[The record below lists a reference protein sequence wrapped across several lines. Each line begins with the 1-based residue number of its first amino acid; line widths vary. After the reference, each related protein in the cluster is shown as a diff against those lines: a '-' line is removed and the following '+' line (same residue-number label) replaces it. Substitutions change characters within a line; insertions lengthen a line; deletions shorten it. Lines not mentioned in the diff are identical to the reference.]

1 MTSLQRKLGETITI
15 SSKFL
20 SKNDDNLREGGF
32 IMKVRT
38 FIQFTTGLTLILI
51 LLAACGGGGIETNF
65 TLNNDGFDIQSSEP
79 KFFAEETF
87 TSELFLVTDM
97 RIRLEAVR
105 GDIEIEGQDDADSVT
120 VIAQKWV
127 GSDSLEEAEMHLN
140 ELEILITEET
150 EEILIQTSQP
160 EDSQDHRYI
169 VDYHIILPSNLEIEV
184 TLVNGDIGVQDVQ
197 NSVVIDAVNGDVFLS
212 NTAASAIVSLS
223 NGSINSNMVLPLDGE
238 IRMYTDN
245 GNIDLGIPTSTSA
258 VFAASVVNGVISD
271 SNLEFDDAVQTSESL
286 TGTLGNGEGM
296 IDLGTVNGNI
306 SVVGLI

>member
-1 MTSLQRKLGETITI
+1 
-15 SSKFL
+15 
-20 SKNDDNLREGGF
+20 
-32 IMKVRT
+32 MKMRT

-150 EEILIQTSQP
+150 EEILIQTSRP
-160 EDSQDHRYI
+160 EDSQDRRYI

>member
-15 SSKFL
+15 ISKSL
-20 SKNDDNLREGGF
+20 SKNDDNRREGGF
-32 IMKVRT
+32 IMKMRS

-51 LLAACGGGGIETNF
+51 LLTACGGGGVESNF

-79 KFFAEETF
+79 KFFAQETF
-87 TSELFLVTDM
+87 TSELFQVTDM
-97 RIRLEAVR
+97 RIRLEAVL

-127 GSDSLEEAEMHLN
+127 GSDSLEEAKMHLN
-140 ELEILITEET
+140 ELEILVIEEM

-160 EDSQDHRYI
+160 EDSQDRRYI

-184 TLVNGDIGVQDVQ
+184 TFINGDIGVQDVQ

-258 VFAASVVNGVISD
+258 IFAASVVNGVISD

-306 SVVGLI
+306 SVVGLN

>member
-1 MTSLQRKLGETITI
+1 MTSLQRKLGETISI

-20 SKNDDNLREGGF
+20 SSNDDNRREGGF
-32 IMKVRT
+32 IMKMRT

-51 LLAACGGGGIETNF
+51 LLTACGGGGIETNF

-127 GSDSLEEAEMHLN
+127 GSDSLKDAEMHLN
-140 ELEILITEET
+140 GLEILVTEEM

-160 EDSQDHRYI
+160 EDTQDRRYI

-184 TLVNGDIGVQDVQ
+184 TLINGDIGVQDVQ

-306 SVVGLI
+306 SVVGLN